1 MVLIALYGQ
10 VDINKFTILYNQSD
24 IHRNAVNRGVG
35 LRAGVQN
42 GCNVGPWQY
51 PEISWLDS
59 RTVGSEDGTLHWER
73 RVI

>member
-1 MVLIALYGQ
+1 MVLIDLYGQ
-10 VDINKFTILYNQSD
+10 VDIDKFIILYNQSD
-24 IHRNAVNRGVG
+24 IHRDAVNRGVG

-51 PEISWLDS
+51 SEISWLDS
-59 RTVGSEDGTLHWER
+59 GTVGSEDGTLHWER